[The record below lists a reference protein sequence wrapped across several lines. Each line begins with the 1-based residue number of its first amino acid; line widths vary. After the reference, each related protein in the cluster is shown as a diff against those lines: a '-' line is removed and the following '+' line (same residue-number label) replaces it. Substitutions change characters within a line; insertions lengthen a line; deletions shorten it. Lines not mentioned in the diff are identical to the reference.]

1 MTAAIPKRQ
10 RRKEARPAEIMAAAL
25 DLFSEKG
32 SAATRLEDVAEAA
45 GVSKAT
51 IYLYFENKEQLFT
64 ALVRELATPRFDE
77 IEMLIDGFEGTS
89 AELLDF
95 VIARLGEAATTTR
108 IPALARIVLAES
120 GNFPEIRDYYRDHIV
135 QRGLRNF
142 ARIVERGIARR
153 EFRKCDP
160 LAAAQSIIFPIIL
173 NTLARET
180 FGAIEGLDPNAFLA
194 AHARFVTRGLAADRR
209 RRWCASIPSCSRAW
223 PRSFS
228 SAAMRRPTAHG
239 PAMPKANMSAS
250 VRSTAAAST

>member
-1 MTAAIPKRQ
+1 MTTATPKRQ
-10 RRKEARPAEIMAAAL
+10 RRKEARPSEIMAAAL
-25 DLFSEKG
+25 TLFSERG
-32 SAATRLEDVAEAA
+32 FAATRLDDVADAA

-77 IEMLIDGFEGTS
+77 IEMLIDTYEGSS
-89 AELLDF
+89 AELLGF

-142 ARIVERGIARR
+142 ARIVERGIARG
-153 EFRKCDP
+153 EFHACDP
-160 LAAAQSIIFPIIL
+160 RTAAQSIIFPIIM

-180 FGAIEGLDPNAFLA
+180 FGDIEPLNPAAFVP
-194 AHARFVTRGLAADRR
+194 AHAAFVMRGLAADRE
-209 RRWCASIPSCSRAW
+209 A
-223 PRSFS
+223 
-228 SAAMRRPTAHG
+228 
-239 PAMPKANMSAS
+239 
-250 VRSTAAAST
+250 